1 MIIVGI
7 AIFVG
12 TNTFY
17 AQAASANLDAVIN
30 DLLTLAARAQQYY
43 IKTISMGGGGNSF
56 INLTID
62 ELTPKPSND
71 NGTYSVEKVAK
82 DKVVLGGTGVLY
94 KSDEGK
100 GKGKAVGIALGKG
113 KAKGRKKSQAQVL
126 MYVFIDSVNVVINK

>member
-1 MIIVGI
+1 
-7 AIFVG
+7 
-12 TNTFY
+12 
-17 AQAASANLDAVIN
+17 
-30 DLLTLAARAQQYY
+30 
-43 IKTISMGGGGNSF
+43 MGGGGNSF